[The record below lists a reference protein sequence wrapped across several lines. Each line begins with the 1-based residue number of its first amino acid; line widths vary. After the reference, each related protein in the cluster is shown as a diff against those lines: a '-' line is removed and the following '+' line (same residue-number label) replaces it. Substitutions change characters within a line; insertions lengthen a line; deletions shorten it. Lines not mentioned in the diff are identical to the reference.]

1 MQYRFGK
8 FICCRAYKAG
18 NRVPVKLDHR
28 QSHYRTPR
36 GLNLNFRIWND
47 AAAPHVL
54 LVHGFGDNSL
64 VWHHFASTFDE
75 SCCLLGIDLQG
86 HGYSEWNSTG
96 TYAIPD
102 FVADLENVLEDLC
115 PAPVVLIGH
124 SLGGQV
130 AIHAAAAHPECIRA
144 VVLVDVAIKPNE
156 LSGGY
161 VRRKFRER
169 CRVYES
175 VAEYIALL
183 RGQLPLA
190 RQELLEVL
198 AEGALR
204 VNDEG
209 DYEER
214 CDPVLVNM
222 DDSIDTRLLPSLKQ
236 IERPILFV
244 RGAGSAVLS
253 RATARELLT
262 ELPQSRMSVVHTAGH
277 AVMLDNPEGFCTAVK
292 PYVLKFSGLLC
303 ESAAGVLPNPGAGFR
318 GLQEASSQRKRS

>member
-1 MQYRFGK
+1 MKPY
-8 FICCRAYKAG
+8 
-18 NRVPVKLDHR
+18 HR
-28 QSHYRTPR
+28 QSLYRTPR
-36 GLNLNFRIWND
+36 GLNLSFRIWNH

-64 VWHHFASTFDE
+64 VWHHFASTLDN
-75 SCCLLGIDLQG
+75 SCCLAIDLQG
-86 HGYSEWNSTG
+86 HGHSEWNSTR

-102 FVADLENVLEDLC
+102 FVADLKNVLEDLC

-130 AIHAAAAHPECIRA
+130 AIHAAAACPERIRA
-144 VVLVDVAIKPNE
+144 VVLVDVALKPNE

-175 VAEYIALL
+175 VAQYIALL
-183 RGQLPLA
+183 RGHLPLA

-209 DYEER
+209 RYEER
-214 CDPVLVNM
+214 CDPMLVNM
-222 DDSIDTRLLPSLKQ
+222 DDSIDTRLLPSLKH
-236 IERPILFV
+236 IARPILFV

-253 RATARELLT
+253 RATASELLA
-262 ELPQSRMSVVHTAGH
+262 ELPQSRMSVVPTAGH
-277 AVMLDNPEGFCTAVK
+277 AVMLDNPEGFCTGVK
-292 PYVLKFSGLLC
+292 PYVLKFSALLC
-303 ESAAGVLPNPGAGFR
+303 ESPAGLSPNPGGGVRGF
-318 GLQEASSQRKRS
+318 QEASSQRKMS